1 MNILRQQYEKVQD
14 NFTKEI
20 ILCKSFGTT
29 ILGKNNIAS
38 ILLSYSGIRLITSPF
53 NVICIT
59 YEDNTEFSKD
69 YLKNLPIRL
78 LSIKFTRIYP

>member
-1 MNILRQQYEKVQD
+1 MTIFRQQYEKVQD

-53 NVICIT
+53 NLICIT
-59 YEDNTEFSKD
+59 FADNTEFPKD

>member
-38 ILLSYSGIRLITSPF
+38 ILLSYSGIRLITLQ
-53 NVICIT
+53 V
-59 YEDNTEFSKD
+59 
-69 YLKNLPIRL
+69 L
-78 LSIKFTRIYP
+78 LM